1 MINKIKNY
9 FIGVVAETKQV
20 TWPTRKQV
28 INHTIL
34 VIVAIGLM
42 MVVFGVIDLG
52 FSKLLEQFILRS

>member
-1 MINKIKNY
+1 MISKIKNY
-9 FIGVVAETKQV
+9 FSGVVAETKKV

-52 FSKLLEQFILRS
+52 FSKLLEIFITRS